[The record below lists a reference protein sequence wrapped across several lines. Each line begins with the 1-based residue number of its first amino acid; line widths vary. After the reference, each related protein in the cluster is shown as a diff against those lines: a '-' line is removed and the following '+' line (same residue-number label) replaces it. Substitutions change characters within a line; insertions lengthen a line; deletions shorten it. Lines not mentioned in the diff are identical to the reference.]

1 MQTISL
7 KLPDDLLAELE
18 TEAKARRITKSAIV
32 RESLAKALRRK
43 SPASEVSCFDLAS
56 DLAGK
61 VKGLP
66 VDLAENAEYM
76 EDFGQ

>member
-7 KLPDDLLAELE
+7 KLPDDLLADLNR
-18 TEAKARRITKSAIV
+18 EARARRVTKSVVV
-32 RESLAKALRRK
+32 RESLERALRNPSRRRA
-43 SPASEVSCFDLAS
+43 ASCYDLAR

-66 VDLAENAEYM
+66 RDLATNPRYM
-76 EDFGQ
+76 EGFGK

>member
-1 MQTISL
+1 
-7 KLPDDLLAELE
+7 LPDDLIAELE
-18 TEAKARRITKSAIV
+18 AEAKARRITKSAIV